1 MGPVRDFVRDAW
13 RIAAAFAAGAFVLS
27 LVIGLIAS
35 NPFGVAVSRA
45 FLLAL
50 LFAGLGA
57 ALRGVVK
64 AFLPEILGTANA
76 AAGPAADGKA
86 GGVDI
91 VLPEDETLQSQAI
104 ERPAARPRR
113 GRGDQDQTLAPQDTE
128 GIEEPSEVLDA
139 PDDDEMAAA
148 EAQALGALATE
159 LGQEPGPAAESLR
172 AGEEGAA
179 GASSPASF
187 VQGEAQSPEERDLPL
202 GADQPG
208 ELDALPEL
216 GELEPEPPVAQR
228 GSPVPRAPR
237 RGAGESPE
245 DAVRNL
251 LSNEDPAT
259 LARAIRTHLKRDEKG

>member
-13 RIAAAFAAGAFVLS
+13 RIAVAFAAGAFVLS
-27 LVIGLIAS
+27 LVIGLVAS

-64 AFLPEILGTANA
+64 AFLPEMLGSAPA
-76 AAGPAADGKA
+76 ATGPSADGKA

-91 VLPEDETLQSQAI
+91 VLPEDETLQGDAI
-104 ERPAARPRR
+104 ERPPGRARR
-113 GRGDQDQTLAPQDTE
+113 GRGDQEVTPAAEDAE
-128 GIEEPSEVLDA
+128 GTEEPADVLDA
-139 PDDDEMAAA
+139 PEDDGMAAA
-148 EAQALGALATE
+148 EAQALGTLATE
-159 LGQEPGPAAESLR
+159 LGQETGSAAESAG
-172 AGEEGAA
+172 AGEEGA
-179 GASSPASF
+179 GASFPASF
-187 VQGEAQSPEERDLPL
+187 VQGDGEHPEAGELPL
-202 GADQPG
+202 GAVEPG

-216 GELEPEPPVAQR
+216 GELEPEPPIPQR
-228 GSPVPRAPR
+228 ASPVPRASR
-237 RGAGESPE
+237 AAGGETPE